1 MTKRFLPYFGSILSI
16 HAAIIL
22 GWSITYSQMNS
33 AFKLGPQSMRI
44 KVASEELLK
53 IKPPTPQKK
62 IRPTPKQVS
71 PEKVTP
77 LETPVQDVTQ
87 ASQSL
92 SDTAKADLRSV
103 YISELRSQIE
113 ANKSYPLISRRLG
126 HTGLVV
132 VGFTLLAD
140 GSIINIRVVK
150 EARFERLS
158 ESALAAVRK
167 IGRYK
172 PIPEELQESQIDL
185 TIPVKFTL
193 Q

>member
-1 MTKRFLPYFGSILSI
+1 
-16 HAAIIL
+16 
-22 GWSITYSQMNS
+22 
-33 AFKLGPQSMRI
+33 
-44 KVASEELLK
+44 
-53 IKPPTPQKK
+53 
-62 IRPTPKQVS
+62 
-71 PEKVTP
+71 
-77 LETPVQDVTQ
+77 VTQ
-87 ASQSL
+87 PSQSL
-92 SDTAKADLRSV
+92 SDTAKADLRTV